1 MMTLSAYGR
10 LGREPKPI
18 TTKTGKAMTVASLA
32 VTVPS
37 REDGERVDATQWV
50 SATRLGQGPVGKR
63 IVVPR
68 PDSLM
73 VIGLENR

>member
-37 REDGERVDATQWV
+37 REDGEN
-50 SATRLGQGPVGKR
+50 
-63 IVVPR
+63 
-68 PDSLM
+68 
-73 VIGLENR
+73 E